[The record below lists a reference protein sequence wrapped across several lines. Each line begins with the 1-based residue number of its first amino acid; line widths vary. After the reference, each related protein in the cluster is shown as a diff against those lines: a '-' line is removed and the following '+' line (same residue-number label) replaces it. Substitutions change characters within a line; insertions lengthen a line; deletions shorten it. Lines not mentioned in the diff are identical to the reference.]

1 MQHRWVAG
9 GLCWV
14 CYTLCRAHSTRV
26 KRGLS
31 QRLCLQLL
39 SSTAHAAVGFLAA
52 VPAACAV
59 DDSGRC
65 CCLALPLQVMLLNAV
80 KVPRNG
86 PQLSL
91 LVRDAC
97 EPGPAADIL
106 TVIGWTLPQHLTALS
121 IGPLAAPCPNDVLV
135 TLATLVNL
143 QHLEL
148 QVGCLL
154 LLAGLD
160 GQ

>member
-1 MQHRWVAG
+1 MAVA
-9 GLCWV
+9 
-14 CYTLCRAHSTRV
+14 
-26 KRGLS
+26 
-31 QRLCLQLL
+31 
-39 SSTAHAAVGFLAA
+39 AAVAFCCCCCFLA
-52 VPAACAV
+52 
-59 DDSGRC
+59 
-65 CCLALPLQVMLLNAV
+65 LLLQVMLLNEV
-80 KVPRNG
+80 KMPRSG

-97 EPGPAADIL
+97 EPGPAADVL

-143 QHLEL
+143 RQLEL
-148 QVGCLL
+148 QVNGARLL

-160 GQ
+160 SQRPAAQLICPPACLPACSCQHAV